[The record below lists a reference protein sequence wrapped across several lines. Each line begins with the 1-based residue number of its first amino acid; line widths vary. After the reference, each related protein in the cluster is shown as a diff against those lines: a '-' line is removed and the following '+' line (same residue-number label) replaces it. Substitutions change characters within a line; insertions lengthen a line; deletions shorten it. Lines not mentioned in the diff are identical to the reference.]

1 MNKKIIIYVLM
12 LILFFILIIL
22 SGQKL
27 LVEFISSDKKLAVSN
42 QNSEII
48 QKIKECFYINK
59 DIKKIIYSDDF
70 DGFNL
75 YIYDNNNNKDY
86 IHIEKPNDIEKEIE
100 EYFSKLKK
108 EYNIINIFILIFS
121 IVIEIYIIFK
131 IIDFKN
137 DMTHKSNTI
146 ENIK

>member
-1 MNKKIIIYVLM
+1 MNKKIIIYVLI

-22 SGQKL
+22 SGPKL

-86 IHIEKPNDIEKEIE
+86 IHIEKTNDIEKEIE

>member
-1 MNKKIIIYVLM
+1 MNKKIIIYVLI